1 MKKIV
6 LAIFVLLF
14 SSKVWASEIPNF
26 PAEIALAKLKD
37 GNTRF
42 VKEQMKHL
50 HQSKAYRMKL
60 VNGQHPFAVVICCSD
75 SRVAPEVIFDQGLGD
90 IFVIRN
96 AGNIIDE
103 HVLGSIEYAVYHLG
117 VNLVI
122 VMGHESCG
130 EVGAAMKGDKE
141 LPDIES
147 IKESILPAVK
157 KCKESSNYSY
167 NNVIKTNAK
176 LNAEEIL
183 NNDAFKDRCKKHDF
197 EVVPAYYSISTGEV
211 EILKLDE

>member
-1 MKKIV
+1 MKKFV
-6 LAIFVLLF
+6 LAMTILLF
-14 SSKVWASEIPNF
+14 SAKVWASEIPNL
-26 PAEIALAKLKD
+26 PAEIALGRLKD

-42 VKEQMKHL
+42 VKEQMKHP
-50 HQSKAYRMKL
+50 HQNKAHRMKL

-96 AGNIIDE
+96 AGNVLDE
-103 HVLGSIEYAVYHLG
+103 HVLGSIEYAVHHLG

-122 VMGHESCG
+122 VLGHESCG
-130 EVGAAMKGDKE
+130 AVGAAMKEDKE
-141 LPDIES
+141 LPEIES

-157 KCKESSNYSY
+157 KCKENNNYSY
-167 NNVIKTNAK
+167 NNVIKTHAK
-176 LNAEEIL
+176 LSAEEIL

-197 EVVPAYYSISTGEV
+197 EVYPAYYSISTGEV
-211 EILKLDE
+211 EILK